1 MRLYPEFERRHL
13 VRAMGMGSAERP
25 RALVLR
31 GRAPGRWPVLG
42 VLLVGLWGCD
52 DERTSGGAVGPPEG
66 PRVAESVLALDVV
79 GGAPVGITDTFLQD
93 EFVNLW
99 VLWQRLDPP
108 HTVETIWINPDGRER
123 SNIVEVTDAAAEQV
137 TVARLEL
144 TSQSLTG
151 RWAVELYLDG
161 EFMRSHAFLVL
172 ELLP

>member
-1 MRLYPEFERRHL
+1 MR
-13 VRAMGMGSAERP
+13 GG
-25 RALVLR
+25 AL
-31 GRAPGRWPVLG
+31 GRWSVLG

-52 DERTSGGAVGPPEG
+52 V
-66 PRVAESVLALDVV
+66 
-79 GGAPVGITDTFLQD
+79 TDTFLQD

-108 HTVETIWINPDGRER
+108 HTVETVWIDPDGRER

-144 TSQSLTG
+144 TAQSLTG

-161 EFMRSHAFLVL
+161 EFMRSHSFLVV